1 MWPLVLILSF
11 LLQPDSKL
19 IQTHIQEALSA
30 LQRNEPAAAE
40 RSLLAAIQLQPDTA
54 SLWFLLAQAQA
65 RQNNMKGAL
74 LSADKAARFAGK
86 DPSLLYNLALFNLE
100 AGRVDI
106 SLSIGNQALAIEDS
120 ADVRDL
126 LGRAYEAKQDW
137 KQAIPQYAQARRLAP
152 YSEQAIFR
160 LAQAQMQAQDFPAAI
175 STLEDGRKT
184 FDKSPQLELALGV
197 AYYGQRRFPDA
208 VDRFLR
214 VMQLA
219 PDIPQPYYF
228 IGRVLE
234 HAADRIPEVL
244 SRAAQFEK
252 AHPQSP
258 LGFVL
263 HARALLLRP
272 SPEDPAADDAL
283 AESLL
288 KKALIIKEDQADTH
302 LLLGMVFERQK
313 NMEGAAAEFK
323 RSTVLNPTDPVPHFR
338 LARIYDR
345 LGRKEEAL
353 RERALH
359 EKLSHESG
367 AAPKPDLKGLAR

>member
-1 MWPLVLILSF
+1 MWPLLLIASF

-19 IQTHIQEALSA
+19 IQTRIHEAMSA
-30 LQRNEPAAAE
+30 LQRNDPAAAE
-40 RSLLAAIQLQPDTA
+40 RSLQTVIQLEPSSA
-54 SLWFLLAQAQA
+54 PVWFLMAQAQA
-65 RQNNMKGAL
+65 RQNNMKAAL

-100 AGRVDI
+100 AGRPDV
-106 SLSIGNQALAIEDS
+106 SLSIGQQVLALEDS
-120 ADVRDL
+120 SDVRDL
-126 LGRAYEAKQDW
+126 LGRAFEAKKDW
-137 KQAIPQYAQARRLAP
+137 KNAILHYTQARRLAP
-152 YSEQAIFR
+152 YSEEAIFR
-160 LAQAQMQAQDFPAAI
+160 LAQAQMQSQEFPAAI
-175 STLEDGRKT
+175 ATLEDGRKT

-197 AYYGQRRFPDA
+197 AYYAQRRFPDA

-234 HAADRIPEVL
+234 HAANRIPEVL
-244 SRAAQFEK
+244 TRAAQFEK

-258 LGFVL
+258 LGYVL
-263 HARALLLRP
+263 HARAVLLRP
-272 SPEDPAADDAL
+272 SPEDPAADDVL

-313 NMEGAAAEFK
+313 RGEEAVTEFK
-323 RSTVLNPTDPVPHFR
+323 RSAVLNPADPIPHFR

-359 EKLSHESG
+359 EKLSLESG
-367 AAPKPDLKGLAR
+367 ASQPPDLKGLAR

>member
-1 MWPLVLILSF
+1 MWRLLLIASY

-19 IQTHIQEALSA
+19 IQTRIQEALSA

-40 RSLLAAIQLQPDTA
+40 RSLQSVLQLEPSSA
-54 SLWFLLAQAQA
+54 PVWFLLAQAQA
-65 RQNNMKGAL
+65 RQNNMKAAL
-74 LSADKAARFAGK
+74 ASADKAARFAGK

-100 AGRVDI
+100 AGRTDI
-106 SLSIGNQALAIEDS
+106 SLSIGKQALALEDS
-120 ADVRDL
+120 SDVRDL
-126 LGRAYEAKQDW
+126 LGRCYEAKQDW
-137 KQAIPQYAQARRLAP
+137 KNAIQQYTEARRLAP
-152 YSEQAIFR
+152 YSEPAIFR
-160 LAQAQMQAQDFPAAI
+160 LAQAQMQSQDFPAAI
-175 STLEDGRKT
+175 ATLEEGRKT

-197 AYYGQRRFPDA
+197 AYYGRRRFPEA

-228 IGRVLE
+228 MGRVLE
-234 HAADRIPEVL
+234 HAANRIPEVL
-244 SRAAQFEK
+244 TRASEFEK

-258 LGFVL
+258 LGYVL

-288 KKALIIKEDQADTH
+288 KKALIIKEDQSDAH
-302 LLLGMVFERQK
+302 LLLGMVYERLK
-313 NMEGAAAEFK
+313 NMEGAAGEFK
-323 RSTVLNPTDPVPHFR
+323 RSAALNPTDPVPHFR

-359 EKLSHESG
+359 EKLSQESG
-367 AAPKPDLKGLAR
+367 AAPPPDLKGLAR

>member
-1 MWPLVLILSF
+1 M
-11 LLQPDSKL
+11 
-19 IQTHIQEALSA
+19 
-30 LQRNEPAAAE
+30 
-40 RSLLAAIQLQPDTA
+40 
-54 SLWFLLAQAQA
+54 AQAQA
-65 RQNNMKGAL
+65 RQNNMKAAL
-74 LSADKAARFAGK
+74 ISADKAARFAGK

-100 AGRVDI
+100 AGRMDA
-106 SLSIGNQALAIEDS
+106 SLSIGQRALDVEDS
-120 ADVRDL
+120 SDVRNL

-137 KQAIPQYAQARRLAP
+137 KQAILQYAQARRLAP
-152 YSEQAIFR
+152 YSEEAIFR
-160 LAQAQMQAQDFPAAI
+160 LAQAQMQSQDFPSAI
-175 STLEDGRKT
+175 STLEDGRKI

-197 AYYGQRRFPDA
+197 AYYGQRQFPNA

-219 PDIPQPYYF
+219 PDVPQPYYF
-228 IGRVLE
+228 MGRVLE
-234 HAADRIPEVL
+234 HAANRIPEVL
-244 SRAAQFEK
+244 TLAAQFEK

-258 LGFVL
+258 LGYVL
-263 HARALLLRP
+263 HARAILLRP

-313 NMEGAAAEFK
+313 KMEGATGEFK
-323 RSTVLNPTDPVPHFR
+323 RSAALNPADPAPHFR

-345 LGRKEEAL
+345 LGRKEDAL

-359 EKLSHESG
+359 EKLSQESG
-367 AAPKPDLKGLAR
+367 ASLPPDLKGLAR